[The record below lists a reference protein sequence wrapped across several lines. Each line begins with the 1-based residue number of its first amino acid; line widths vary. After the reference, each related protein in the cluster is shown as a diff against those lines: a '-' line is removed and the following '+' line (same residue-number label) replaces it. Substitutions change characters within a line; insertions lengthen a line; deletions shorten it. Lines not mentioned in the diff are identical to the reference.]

1 MDFVQ
6 YGPWAFI
13 AGGSEGVG
21 ASFARLLAASGVNV
35 VIAARRPDPIRAL
48 AAELRSEFGV
58 EARELPIDF
67 CVPDMLEQVRQATAD
82 IEIGMLICNAG
93 AENSLSPFLERKP
106 GRAEMLIALNVT
118 APTQLTYHFGAGMR
132 ARGRGGI
139 IIVGSNSCHAGAPRQ
154 TVYSAAKA
162 YQFNFA
168 EGLWAELRPHN
179 VHVLG
184 LILGLTNTP
193 NLARTG
199 FKPDKAA
206 QHVMTEPDDVA
217 RQGLDH
223 LGQQPIHCIG
233 GWTERWRQLRGLPRD
248 EAMAMIGHGVR
259 TGN

>member
-1 MDFVQ
+1 MDLSQ

-21 ASFARLLAASGVNV
+21 ASFARLLAASGVNL
-35 VIAARRPDPIRAL
+35 VIAARKPEPIAAL
-48 AAELRSEFGV
+48 AAGLRGEFGV
-58 EARELPIDF
+58 EVRELAINL
-67 CVPDMLEQVRQATAD
+67 CAPDMLEQVQQATHD

-93 AENSLSPFLERKP
+93 AENSLTPFLERKP

-118 APTQLTYHFGAGMR
+118 APTQLTYHFGTGMR
-132 ARGRGGI
+132 ERGRGGI
-139 IIVGSNSCHAGAPRQ
+139 IIVGSNSCHTGAPRQ
-154 TVYSAAKA
+154 VVYSAAKA

-199 FKPDKAA
+199 YKPDPAA
-206 QHVMTEPDDVA
+206 GLIMAEPKDVA
-217 RQGLDH
+217 QQGLDQ
-223 LGQQPIHCIG
+223 LGHEPIHCIG
-233 GWTERWRQLRGLPRD
+233 GWTDRWRQLRGLPRG
-248 EAMAMIGHGVR
+248 EAMAMIG
-259 TGN
+259 